1 MAPAGRGCSLGF
13 EWPRESCLEDSK
25 GGRKSYL
32 FWKLRGS
39 KLHPHLMLKD
49 FLVQTEPRASR
60 VSLGWRCQPE
70 SHSSRPPAGNGV
82 SAAAQGD
89 PNVTAANRLIP
100 KFYSMLVAGL
110 EGCFASSCLLKQRSY
125 PGGAQTRVG
134 IQLRAPSLGT
144 SQGVPQT
151 RYPVPTTIPPSS
163 TLQQSTTLGTTT
175 STSPVLPHHL
185 RDPSPSVGHRGH
197 RPPWPKRGHRHE
209 AFPVAGC
216 R

>member
-1 MAPAGRGCSLGF
+1 M
-13 EWPRESCLEDSK
+13 
-25 GGRKSYL
+25 
-32 FWKLRGS
+32 
-39 KLHPHLMLKD
+39 
-49 FLVQTEPRASR
+49 QTEPRASR